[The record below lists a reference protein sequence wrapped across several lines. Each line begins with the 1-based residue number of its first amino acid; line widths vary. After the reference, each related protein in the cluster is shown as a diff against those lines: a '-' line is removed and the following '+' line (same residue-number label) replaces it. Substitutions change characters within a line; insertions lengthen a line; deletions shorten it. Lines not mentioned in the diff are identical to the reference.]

1 MEYEFK
7 ITEEMQ
13 DLIDMSLTQEDKKKV
28 YPKIVDYLIRLNYSV
43 SRIEAITNN
52 YLDDMTN
59 VSHYNEFKAL
69 QEYRKECKIYA
80 KQVLGI
86 AE

>member
-1 MEYEFK
+1 MKDLVIKNEK
-7 ITEEMQ
+7 IQ
-13 DLIDMSLTQEDKKKV
+13 DLIDTCLTQEDKKKV

-69 QEYRKECKIYA
+69 QEYRKECKA
-80 KQVLGI
+80 KAKELLGI
-86 AE
+86 E

>member
-1 MEYEFK
+1 MKDLVIKNEK
-7 ITEEMQ
+7 IQ
-13 DLIDMSLTQEDKKKV
+13 DLIDTCLTQEDKKKV

-69 QEYRKECKIYA
+69 QEYRKACKA
-80 KQVLGI
+80 KAKELLGI
-86 AE
+86 E

>member
-1 MEYEFK
+1 MKDLVIKNEK
-7 ITEEMQ
+7 IQ
-13 DLIDMSLTQEDKKKV
+13 DLIDTCLTQEDKEKV

-69 QEYRKECKIYA
+69 QEYRKECKA
-80 KQVLGI
+80 KAKELLGI
-86 AE
+86 E